1 MKYIKL
7 TDLLTQCILMLLV
20 LTLLLTGTDTGTI
33 FQLFYFVLGGWQLT
47 SFLIQLCITRDS
59 WYLQRQRSLYGKTVA
74 WTIAGALLVFTGFP
88 LGLLY
93 LWGLI
98 FITPLYAI
106 WYLLISVREMQVIR
120 MKELI
125 HLKN

>member
-7 TDLLTQCILMLLV
+7 TDLLTQSFLILLV
-20 LTLLLTGTDTGTI
+20 LTLLLSGTDSGTI
-33 FQLFYFVLGGWQLT
+33 FQLFYFVLGGWQLA
-47 SFLIQLCITRDS
+47 SFLIQLCITRES
-59 WYLQRQRSLYGKTVA
+59 WYLQRQRVLYGKTVA
-74 WTIAGALLVFTGFP
+74 WTVAGALLICTGFP
-88 LGLLY
+88 FALLY
-93 LWGLI
+93 LWAIL

-106 WYLLISVREMQVIR
+106 WYLIISFRELQAMR